1 MSFSLDFQYAYG
13 RPQQTALFRSQCED
27 FRVVEHLAIQPSGEG
42 EHVYLYV
49 QKRDNNTAWLA
60 KQIAHLAGV
69 KPMDVGYC
77 GLKDRRAIT
86 QQWFSVYL
94 PKGPEPD
101 WTLLNDENFQ
111 VLNIS
116 RCQRKLRRG
125 GHSHND
131 FVIRLRDIDAS
142 PDLEQRLAK
151 IAVAVPNYFGEQR
164 FGIAGN
170 NLVRAQEWFEQGKTI
185 KNRQQRGLIM
195 SAARSYLFNLLLSA
209 RLGQGNWLTPIAG
222 EVLLNQQITG
232 PLWGR
237 GQLASELEVNAI
249 EVEILQPWQLW
260 QERLEHL
267 GLSQD
272 RRILSLTPKAFKY
285 RFFEGDLELSFGL
298 APGCYA
304 TAIMREL
311 CQLQQPEIL

>member
-27 FRVVEHLAIQPSGEG
+27 FCVVEHLAVQPSGEG

-49 QKRDNNTAWLA
+49 QKRDNNTVWLA

-77 GLKDRRAIT
+77 GLKDRRAVT
-86 QQWFSVYL
+86 RQWFSVYL

-101 WTLLNDENFQ
+101 WAQLNDENFQ
-111 VLNIS
+111 VLEVS

-131 FVIRLRDIDAS
+131 FVIRLRDIEAS
-142 PDLEQRLAK
+142 PELEQRLAE
-151 IAVAVPNYFGEQR
+151 IALAVPNYFGEQR
-164 FGIAGN
+164 FGIEGN

-195 SAARSYLFNLLLSA
+195 SAARSYLFNLVLSE
-209 RLGQGNWLTPIAG
+209 RLQQNNWLAAITG
-222 EVLLNQQITG
+222 EVLLNQKITG

-237 GQLASELEVNAI
+237 GQLASEAEVKALEVG
-249 EVEILQPWQLW
+249 VLQSWEMW

-272 RRILSLTPKAFKY
+272 RRALSLSPIAFNHQ
-285 RFFEGDLELSFGL
+285 FLDDGLELSFGL
-298 APGCYA
+298 PPGCYA
-304 TAIMREL
+304 TAILREL
-311 CQLQQPEIL
+311 CHLRQPEIL